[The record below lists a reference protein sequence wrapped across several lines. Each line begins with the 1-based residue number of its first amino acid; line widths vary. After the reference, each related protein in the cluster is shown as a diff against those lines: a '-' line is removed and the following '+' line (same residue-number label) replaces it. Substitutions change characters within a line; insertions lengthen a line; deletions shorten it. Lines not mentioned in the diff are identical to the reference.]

1 MKGCDEVA
9 TDNMVTMCLSSY
21 NNIKAENTRFQMFIS
36 RLFEEAELRAD
47 YGGLEFDSR
56 RIEDLIHL
64 VYPDMYKKK
73 LSTLRAQ
80 QTKMSIKK
88 LNLTEVRED
97 EDTARQND

>member
-1 MKGCDEVA
+1 MA
-9 TDNMVTMCLSSY
+9 SDNVVTMCLSSY

-47 YGGLEFDSR
+47 YSGLEFDSR
-56 RIEDLIHL
+56 RVEDIIHL

-88 LNLTEVRED
+88 LNLTEVIKD
-97 EDTARQND
+97 EDTAGEND